1 MKVRQ
6 IIRSGGFEPEEVKL
20 LETVFDACWHQME
33 SFYLSEDA
41 QRVAARERLATIVLT
56 LGKTCRHLDVTEL
69 QSRVLAMF
77 EHKE

>member
-1 MKVRQ
+1 
-6 IIRSGGFEPEEVKL
+6 
-20 LETVFDACWHQME
+20 ME

>member
-1 MKVRQ
+1 MLNGARGLARLFGDLKEDIADTFDMPQSYVRS
-6 IIRSGGFEPEEVKL
+6 SGRK
-20 LETVFDACWHQME
+20 
-33 SFYLSEDA
+33 
-41 QRVAARERLATIVLT
+41 RLATVVLT